1 MVEWEDGQLVQGPFV
16 EINGTRYPVVMP
28 EYTGNTPMTAENL
41 NKMQTDAQQYMTELI
56 NQFKEQKI
64 LWQGDPMFLIGS
76 QRADLS
82 ENISDQN
89 NGIVL
94 IWSAYS
100 NGQAQ
105 DWNFNFSYIPK
116 KFLDLGFSGN
126 GYVCN
131 LFSSKFGQCATKYV
145 YINDTF
151 IGGNS
156 DNSATG
162 TSNGITYANNQ
173 FVLRAIIGV

>member
-1 MVEWEDGQLVQGPFV
+1 MVEWEDGQLVQNPYV
-16 EINGTRYPVVMP
+16 EINGTKYPVVMP

-41 NKMQTDAQQYMTELI
+41 NKMQTDAQQYTTELI

-64 LWQGDPMFLIGS
+64 LWQGDPMFLIRS
-76 QRADLS
+76 QRANLS

-126 GYVCN
+126 GHVCH
-131 LFSSKFGQCATKYV
+131 LFSSIFGQCATKYV

-151 IGGNS
+151 IGGNNE
-156 DNSATG
+156 NSATG
-162 TSNGITYANNQ
+162 TNNGITYANNQ